1 MADKVE
7 PQEEPKPKKQNSFEY
22 KLHSHGDKLAYLLD
36 QMFALE
42 GALFAHNINMLD
54 EKHSMY
60 PEWKEKQTQLENEI
74 YRLRYIYEK
83 MGGAWENLQDIEWEQ
98 DFDEYGEP
106 IDDTD

>member
-1 MADKVE
+1 MSE
-7 PQEEPKPKKQNSFEY
+7 EEPKPKKQNSFEY

-60 PEWKEKQTQLENEI
+60 TEWKEKQTQLENEI
-74 YRLRYIYEK
+74 YR
-83 MGGAWENLQDIEWEQ
+83 
-98 DFDEYGEP
+98 
-106 IDDTD
+106 